1 MIRRALPARS
11 GDCADGSPTTSARS
25 VLPPP
30 PHQEISLLTV
40 NAYAAPS
47 ADALLEPTTITRR
60 EVGPHDVLI
69 EIAYAG
75 ICHSD
80 IHTVNGDWGPQPYPL
95 VPGHEIVGTVAEV
108 GPEVTGHAVG
118 DRVGVGCMVNS
129 CGQCTNCRN
138 GDEQYCAEGMVPTYG
153 GADRDGTITQGG
165 YSTHVVVDA
174 GFVLSVPESLDVAA
188 AAPLL
193 CAGITTYSPL
203 RRWNAGPGRKVAV
216 VGLGGLGHLA
226 VKIAAAMGAEVTV
239 LSQSLKKKEDGLRL
253 GAEHYYATSDPATFE
268 QLAGSFDLVLNTVSA
283 VIDVDAYLSLLTVD
297 GALVNVGA
305 PAEPLSLNV
314 FSLIGGRR
322 TYAGSMIGGIAETQE
337 MLDFCAEHGIVPETE
352 LISADRVNEA
362 YERVLKSDV
371 RYRFVIDAATLV

>member
-1 MIRRALPARS
+1 M
-11 GDCADGSPTTSARS
+11 
-25 VLPPP
+25 
-30 PHQEISLLTV
+30 LTV

-47 ADALLEPTTITRR
+47 ADAPLEPTTITRR
-60 EVGPHDVLI
+60 EVGPNDVLI

-80 IHTVNGDWGPQPYPL
+80 IHTVNGDWGPQHYPL
-95 VPGHEIVGTVAEV
+95 VPGHEIVGTVAEI

-174 GFVLSVPESLDVAA
+174 GFVLSVPESLDFAA
-188 AAPLL
+188 VAPLL

-203 RRWNAGPGRKVAV
+203 RRWGAGPGRKVAV

-253 GAEHYYATSDPATFE
+253 GAEHYYATSDRAAFE

-283 VIDVDAYLSLLTVD
+283 VIDVDAHLSLLTVD

-322 TYAGSMIGGIAETQE
+322 AYAGSMIGGIAETQE

-362 YERVLKSDV
+362 YERVLASDV

>member
-1 MIRRALPARS
+1 M
-11 GDCADGSPTTSARS
+11 
-25 VLPPP
+25 
-30 PHQEISLLTV
+30 LTV

-47 ADALLEPTTITRR
+47 ADAPLEPTTITRR
-60 EVGPHDVLI
+60 EVGPNDVLI

-95 VPGHEIVGTVAEV
+95 VPGHEIVGTVAEI

-174 GFVLSVPESLDVAA
+174 GFVLSVPESLDFAA
-188 AAPLL
+188 VAPLL

-203 RRWNAGPGRKVAV
+203 RRWGAGPGRKVAV

-322 TYAGSMIGGIAETQE
+322 AYAGSMIGGIAETQE

-362 YERVLKSDV
+362 YERVLASDV